1 MYFECYKSSV
11 LIPFWEITNI
21 EMNTENILVSYDNDF
36 LKSKV
41 KEKVIW
47 DSCRIYKGDKM

>member
-21 EMNTENILVSYDNDF
+21 EMNTENISYDNDY
-36 LKSKV
+36 LKSYQGESYRDRFV
-41 KEKVIW
+41 
-47 DSCRIYKGDKM
+47 

>member
-1 MYFECYKSSV
+1 MYFECYKPSV

-21 EMNTENILVSYDNDF
+21 EMNTENISYDNDH
-36 LKSKV
+36 LESKV

-47 DSCRIYKGDKM
+47 DSCRIDKGDEL